1 MITVVGNLKGG
12 TGKSTVAF
20 NLALWT
26 ATRLNTLVSV
36 YDLDPQATTTDAF
49 GIRSEEGYLPAITP
63 SASLQDFR
71 VAAQKAADTQVL
83 VDIGLSDME
92 ATQEA
97 IRLAD
102 RIIVPVAPSQ
112 ADVWSTQRFLKMVSG
127 IRGNKPVQTLGLLNR
142 ADTHRAVRETGEAAE
157 ALNMLGNIQ
166 LMKTRLYMRT
176 TYRRSFSEGLAV
188 FEMEPRSKAATEVE
202 ALGKELL
209 ALNKEI

>member
-26 ATRLNTLVSV
+26 ATRQNTRVAV

-49 GIRSEEGYLPAITP
+49 GIRTEEGYLPQM
-63 SASLQDFR
+63 SVHHSLDDLR
-71 VAAQKAADTQVL
+71 REDADTQVL

-92 ATQEA
+92 ATREA
-97 IRLAD
+97 IRLAE

-112 ADVWSTQRFLKMVSG
+112 ADIWSTQRFLKMVAEV
-127 IRGNKPVQTLGLLNR
+127 RDNKPVQLLGLLNR

-157 ALNMLGNIQ
+157 ALEMLDKIQ

-209 ALNKEI
+209 TIN

>member
-26 ATRLNTLVSV
+26 ATRQNTLVSV

-49 GIRSEEGYLPAITP
+49 GIRNEEGYLPSITP
-63 SASLQDFR
+63 SQSL
-71 VAAQKAADTQVL
+71 AELSSEKAAHQAL
-83 VDIGLSDME
+83 VDIGLSDMD
-92 ATQEA
+92 ATKA
-97 IRLAD
+97 ALKLAD

-112 ADVWSTQRFLKMVSG
+112 ADVWSTQRFLRMVG
-127 IRGNKPVQTLGLLNR
+127 EIRRGKPVQLLGLLNR

-157 ALNMLGNIQ
+157 ALDMLDDIQ

-188 FEMEPRSKAATEVE
+188 FEMEPRSKAAVEIE

-209 ALNKEI
+209 TLD